1 MSNCGLYR
9 AIVPI
14 VGDHLMAGLQ
24 ESLGH
29 VSAHAAQ
36 SDHAE
41 LHSWSPVDLQI
52 SVRESTNANTL
63 TGTSQG

>member
-1 MSNCGLYR
+1 
-9 AIVPI
+9 
-14 VGDHLMAGLQ
+14 LMAGLE

-63 TGTSQG
+63 AGASWSEGKIHSATISHG